1 MSDANADLRSHFG
14 LSAMPFTREIA
25 VSDRWCSPIFDEP
38 LADLRSTLEQ
48 RMSAVLIALG
58 LIMTITTGDTS
69 NPYGVL
75 KLDELLSGDLSITPS
90 HVLFLGFT
98 VLVAT
103 PVLNVASAAFLF
115 FKGRD
120 GSLAIISTFVL
131 LVLIVSLTLN
141 VG

>member
-1 MSDANADLRSHFG
+1 MGADVMRKVRRSAS
-14 LSAMPFTREIA
+14 L
-25 VSDRWCSPIFDEP
+25 IF
-38 LADLRSTLEQ
+38 SSGV
-48 RMSAVLIALG
+48 RMSAVLIIIG
-58 LIMTITTGDTS
+58 LAMTVATGDTS
-69 NPYGVL
+69 NAYGGLELGMLL
-75 KLDELLSGDLSITPS
+75 KGDLSITPS

-103 PVLNVASAAFLF
+103 PIVNVASAAFLF

-120 GSLAIISTFVL
+120 GSLAIISTLVL

>member
-1 MSDANADLRSHFG
+1 MSSDVMRKVRRSAS
-14 LSAMPFTREIA
+14 L
-25 VSDRWCSPIFDEP
+25 IF
-38 LADLRSTLEQ
+38 SSGVM
-48 RMSAVLIALG
+48 MSAVLIVIG
-58 LIMTITTGDTS
+58 LAMAVATGDTS
-69 NPYGVL
+69 NAYGGLELGMLL
-75 KLDELLSGDLSITPS
+75 KGDLKITPS

-115 FKGRD
+115 FKSGD
-120 GSLAIISTFVL
+120 GSLAMISTFVL

>member
-1 MSDANADLRSHFG
+1 MGEDVMRRVRRSAS
-14 LSAMPFTREIA
+14 L
-25 VSDRWCSPIFDEP
+25 IF
-38 LADLRSTLEQ
+38 SSGV
-48 RMSAVLIALG
+48 RMSAVLIIIG
-58 LIMTITTGDTS
+58 LAMSVATGDTS
-69 NPYGVL
+69 NAYGSL
-75 KLDELLSGDLSITPS
+75 ELGKLLRGDLAVTPS

-103 PVLNVASAAFLF
+103 PVLNIASAAFLF

-120 GSLAIISTFVL
+120 GSLAIISAFVL

>member
-1 MSDANADLRSHFG
+1 M
-14 LSAMPFTREIA
+14 
-25 VSDRWCSPIFDEP
+25 V
-38 LADLRSTLEQ
+38 
-48 RMSAVLIALG
+48 
-58 LIMTITTGDTS
+58 MTITTGDTS

-75 KLDELLSGDLSITPS
+75 EWNRLLSGDLTITPS

-103 PVLNVASAAFLF
+103 PILNVASAAYLF

-120 GSLAIISTFVL
+120 NSLAIITTFVL
-131 LVLIVSLTLN
+131 LILIVSLTLN

>member
-1 MSDANADLRSHFG
+1 MAAKMMRKVRRSAA
-14 LSAMPFTREIA
+14 L
-25 VSDRWCSPIFDEP
+25 IF
-38 LADLRSTLEQ
+38 SSGV
-48 RMSAVLIALG
+48 RMSAALIALG
-58 LIMTITTGDTS
+58 LAMTIATGDTS

-75 KLDELLSGDLSITPS
+75 EWDRLLSGDLSISPS

-103 PVLNVASAAFLF
+103 PILNVASAAFLF
-115 FKGRD
+115 FRGRD
-120 GSLAIISTFVL
+120 NSLGIITALVL

>member
-1 MSDANADLRSHFG
+1 MGEDVMRRVRRSAS
-14 LSAMPFTREIA
+14 L
-25 VSDRWCSPIFDEP
+25 IF
-38 LADLRSTLEQ
+38 SSGV
-48 RMSAVLIALG
+48 RMSAVLIIIG
-58 LIMTITTGDTS
+58 LAMSVATGDTS
-69 NPYGVL
+69 NAFGGL
-75 KLDELLSGDLSITPS
+75 ELGKLLRGDLSITPS

-120 GSLAIISTFVL
+120 RSLAIISTFVL

-141 VG
+141 VR

>member
-1 MSDANADLRSHFG
+1 MTAEVMRKVRQ
-14 LSAMPFTREIA
+14 SAALIFTSG
-25 VSDRWCSPIFDEP
+25 V
-38 LADLRSTLEQ
+38 

-58 LIMTITTGDTS
+58 LVMTIATGDTS

-75 KLDELLSGDLSITPS
+75 ELGSLYSGDLSISPS

-115 FKGRD
+115 FRGRD
-120 GSLAIISTFVL
+120 GSLAVITTFVM

>member
-1 MSDANADLRSHFG
+1 MGAEVMRKVRRSAA
-14 LSAMPFTREIA
+14 L
-25 VSDRWCSPIFDEP
+25 IF
-38 LADLRSTLEQ
+38 SSGV
-48 RMSAVLIALG
+48 RMSAALIVLG
-58 LIMTITTGDTS
+58 MVMTITTGDTS
-69 NPYGVL
+69 NPYGVM
-75 KLDELLSGDLSITPS
+75 EWNRLLSGDLTITPS

-103 PVLNVASAAFLF
+103 PILNVASAAYLF

-120 GSLAIISTFVL
+120 GSLAIITTFVL

>member
-1 MSDANADLRSHFG
+1 MTAEVMRQVRRSAA
-14 LSAMPFTREIA
+14 L
-25 VSDRWCSPIFDEP
+25 IF
-38 LADLRSTLEQ
+38 ASGV

-58 LIMTITTGDTS
+58 LVMAVATGDTS
-69 NPYGVL
+69 NPYGL
-75 KLDELLSGDLSITPS
+75 MEINGFLRGELSVTPS
-90 HVLFLGFT
+90 NILFLGFT

-103 PVLNVASAAFLF
+103 PVLNVASAAFHF

-131 LVLIVSLTLN
+131 LVLIVSLSFH

>member
-1 MSDANADLRSHFG
+1 MGAEVMRKVRRSAA
-14 LSAMPFTREIA
+14 L
-25 VSDRWCSPIFDEP
+25 IF
-38 LADLRSTLEQ
+38 SSGV
-48 RMSAVLIALG
+48 RMSAALIVLG
-58 LIMTITTGDTS
+58 MVMTITTGDTS
-69 NPYGVL
+69 KPYGVL
-75 KLDELLSGDLSITPS
+75 EWNRLLSGDLTITPS

-103 PVLNVASAAFLF
+103 PILNVASAAYLF

-120 GSLAIISTFVL
+120 GSLAIITTFVL

>member
-1 MSDANADLRSHFG
+1 MGEEVMRRVRRSAS
-14 LSAMPFTREIA
+14 L
-25 VSDRWCSPIFDEP
+25 IF
-38 LADLRSTLEQ
+38 SSGV
-48 RMSAVLIALG
+48 RMSAVLIIIG
-58 LIMTITTGDTS
+58 LAMTVATGDTL
-69 NPYGVL
+69 NAYRGLELGMLL
-75 KLDELLSGDLSITPS
+75 KGDLSITPS

-103 PVLNVASAAFLF
+103 PIVNVASAAFLF

-120 GSLAIISTFVL
+120 GSLAIISTLVL

>member
-1 MSDANADLRSHFG
+1 
-14 LSAMPFTREIA
+14 
-25 VSDRWCSPIFDEP
+25 
-38 LADLRSTLEQ
+38 
-48 RMSAVLIALG
+48 MSAEVMRKVRRGAALIFSSGVMMSAALIVLG
-58 LIMTITTGDTS
+58 LAMTVATGDTS

-75 KLDELLSGDLSITPS
+75 ELDRLLSGDLSITPS

-103 PVLNVASAAFLF
+103 PILNVASAAFLF
-115 FKGRD
+115 FKGKD
-120 GSLAIISTFVL
+120 GSLAIITTFVL

>member
-1 MSDANADLRSHFG
+1 MDSEVMRKVRRSAA
-14 LSAMPFTREIA
+14 L
-25 VSDRWCSPIFDEP
+25 IF
-38 LADLRSTLEQ
+38 SSGV

-58 LIMTITTGDTS
+58 LVMAVVTGDTS

-75 KLDELLSGDLSITPS
+75 ELGRLLSGDLPITPS
-90 HVLFLGFT
+90 LVLFLGFT

-103 PVLNVASAAFLF
+103 PILSVASAAFLF
-115 FKGRD
+115 FRGRD

>member
-1 MSDANADLRSHFG
+1 MGAEVMRKVRRSAA
-14 LSAMPFTREIA
+14 L
-25 VSDRWCSPIFDEP
+25 IF
-38 LADLRSTLEQ
+38 SSGV
-48 RMSAVLIALG
+48 RMSAALIVLG
-58 LIMTITTGDTS
+58 MVMTIATGDTS

-75 KLDELLSGDLSITPS
+75 EWNRLLSGDLTITPS

-103 PVLNVASAAFLF
+103 PILNVASAAYLF

-120 GSLAIISTFVL
+120 NSLAIITTFVL
-131 LVLIVSLTLN
+131 LILIVSLTLN

>member
-1 MSDANADLRSHFG
+1 MAADLMRKVRRSAA
-14 LSAMPFTREIA
+14 L
-25 VSDRWCSPIFDEP
+25 IF
-38 LADLRSTLEQ
+38 SSGV

-58 LIMTITTGDTS
+58 LIMAVITGDTS

-75 KLDELLSGDLSITPS
+75 ELGKLLSGDLPITPS

-103 PVLNVASAAFLF
+103 PVLNVASAAYLF
-115 FKGRD
+115 FRGKD
-120 GSLAIISTFVL
+120 GSMAIITTFVL

>member
-1 MSDANADLRSHFG
+1 MGAEVMRKVRRSAA
-14 LSAMPFTREIA
+14 L
-25 VSDRWCSPIFDEP
+25 IF
-38 LADLRSTLEQ
+38 SSGV
-48 RMSAVLIALG
+48 RMSAALIVLG
-58 LIMTITTGDTS
+58 MVMTIATGDTS

-75 KLDELLSGDLSITPS
+75 EWNMLLSGDLTITPS

-103 PVLNVASAAFLF
+103 PILNVASAAYLF

-120 GSLAIISTFVL
+120 NSLAIITTFVL
-131 LVLIVSLTLN
+131 LILIVSLTLN

>member
-1 MSDANADLRSHFG
+1 MAAEVMRKVRRGAAL
-14 LSAMPFTREIA
+14 
-25 VSDRWCSPIFDEP
+25 IF
-38 LADLRSTLEQ
+38 SSGV
-48 RMSAVLIALG
+48 RMSAALIALG
-58 LIMTITTGDTS
+58 LAMTVVMGDTS

-75 KLDELLSGDLSITPS
+75 ELDRLLSGDMSIAPS

-103 PVLNVASAAFLF
+103 PILNVASAALLF
-115 FKGRD
+115 FRGRD
-120 GSLAIISTFVL
+120 DSLVIITTFVL

>member
-1 MSDANADLRSHFG
+1 MGADVMRMVRRSA
-14 LSAMPFTREIA
+14 SM
-25 VSDRWCSPIFDEP
+25 IF
-38 LADLRSTLEQ
+38 SSGV
-48 RMSAVLIALG
+48 RMSAVLIIIG
-58 LIMTITTGDTS
+58 LIMTVMTGDTS
-69 NPYGVL
+69 NAYGEL
-75 KLDELLSGDLSITPS
+75 KLGSLLNGNLSITPS

-103 PVLNVASAAFLF
+103 PVLNIASTAFLF

-120 GSLAIISTFVL
+120 GSLAMISTFVL